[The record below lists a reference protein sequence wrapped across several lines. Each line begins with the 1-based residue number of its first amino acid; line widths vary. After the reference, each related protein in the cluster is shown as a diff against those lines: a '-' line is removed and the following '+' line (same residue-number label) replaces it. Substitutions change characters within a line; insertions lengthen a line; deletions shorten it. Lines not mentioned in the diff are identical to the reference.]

1 LRDFIQEIAMAP
13 LTRLQFGFALVGFVS
28 LTAAPSFSQTPTPPS
43 GHVTVHSVAF
53 SRDST
58 SVLSGSD
65 DATIKLWDV
74 ATGRQL
80 RVFNGHSKRVNAVAA
95 SPDGTQVL
103 SGSDDNTTMLWNV
116 ASGQLSRTFQASY
129 PLIAVAFSTD
139 GTRVLAASA
148 GYTPGFNSSID
159 GKQHMWDAA
168 SGQVLRTVSLGL
180 SPDSTAF
187 SRDGNQIVVAGKTA
201 ICVRPL
207 CNPGYDNPIWMTWIN
222 LLDAATGKV
231 LHSFTGAARSVA
243 ISADGARIV
252 SGGEDKMIRLWDAT
266 NEQLLQTFNGHSS
279 GVYSV
284 AFSPDG
290 SRILS
295 GSADKTMKLWNATN
309 GQLLQTFNGHS
320 DGVTSVAFSPDGS
333 RVLSGSVDG
342 TMMLWNAT
350 SGQLLLTF
358 E

>member
-1 LRDFIQEIAMAP
+1 MAP
-13 LTRLQFGFALVGFVS
+13 LTRLQFGFALVGFVA

-43 GHVTVHSVAF
+43 VVHSVAF

-74 ATGRQL
+74 ATGRLL
-80 RVFNGHSKRVNAVAA
+80 RAFNGHSKRVNAIAV

-116 ASGQLSRTFQASY
+116 ATGQLLRTFQANY
-129 PLIAVAFSTD
+129 PFIEVAFSTD

-148 GYTPGFNSSID
+148 GYIPGFNSSID
-159 GKQHMWDAA
+159 GMQHMWDAA
-168 SGQVLRTVSLGL
+168 SGQVLRTDSLGL
-180 SPDSTAF
+180 SPDSAAF

-201 ICVRPL
+201 MCVQPI
-207 CNPGYDNPIWMTWIN
+207 CNPGYDNPIRMTWIK
-222 LLDAATGKV
+222 LLDAATGEV
-231 LHSFTGAARSVA
+231 LHS
-243 ISADGARIV
+243 
-252 SGGEDKMIRLWDAT
+252 L
-266 NEQLLQTFNGHSS
+266 S
-279 GVYSV
+279 GVASSV

-290 SRILS
+290 ARIVTGGEDKMIKLWDATNGQLVRTLEGHLSGVWSVVFSPDGSRVLS
-295 GSADKTMKLWNATN
+295 GSADKTMKLWNTTN

-320 DGVTSVAFSPDGS
+320 GGVTSVAFSPDGS
-333 RVLSGSVDG
+333 RVLSGSGDG
-342 TMMLWNAT
+342 TMKLWNAT